1 MLKLRNATFL
11 DFYSHENVL
20 IFKVLLKQKDIFFL
34 MQIILKIYNDE
45 DLNRVLIE
53 LFLTYLL
60 SNSYKI
66 SKVYFFQSFMIQ
78 YIKMVLNFEM
88 YLVLEPICKVSN
100 TIGNLGNPRI

>member
-1 MLKLRNATFL
+1 
-11 DFYSHENVL
+11 
-20 IFKVLLKQKDIFFL
+20 
-34 MQIILKIYNDE
+34 MQIILKSSIQIYNDE

-100 TIGNLGNPRI
+100 IIGNLGNPRI

>member
-1 MLKLRNATFL
+1 
-11 DFYSHENVL
+11 
-20 IFKVLLKQKDIFFL
+20 
-34 MQIILKIYNDE
+34 MQIILKSSIQIYNDE

-100 TIGNLGNPRI
+100 IIGNLGNPRIWVKIVKSLTKFDCSWYGE